1 MTLLIEQKCVAC
13 RSDAP
18 HVTEREVAELH
29 PQVPEWTLLEE
40 NGVRKFQRV
49 FRFPDFATALGFT
62 IAVGGAAEAKGHHP
76 LLLTDWGR
84 VTVTWWTHKIKD
96 LHRNDF
102 IMAAKTDQL
111 YKPPQES

>member
-18 HVTEREVAELH
+18 HVTDEDVAELH

-40 NGVRKFQRV
+40 NGVRKLQRV
-49 FRFPDFATALGFT
+49 FRFSDFATALSFT
-62 IAVGGAAEAKGHHP
+62 VGVGEAAEAEGHHP
-76 LLLTDWGR
+76 LLVTDWGR
-84 VTVTWWTHKIKD
+84 VTVTWWAHKIRD

-102 IMAAKTDQL
+102 IMAAKTDHL
-111 YKPPQES
+111 YTPPKES